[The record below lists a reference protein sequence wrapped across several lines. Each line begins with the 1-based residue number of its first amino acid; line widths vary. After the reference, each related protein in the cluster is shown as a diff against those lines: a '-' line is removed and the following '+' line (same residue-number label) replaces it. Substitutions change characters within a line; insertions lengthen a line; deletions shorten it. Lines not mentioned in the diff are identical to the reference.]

1 MFTDM
6 KKTFTFITIMLL
18 FAVVSAQT
26 VTLTFT
32 GRDASN
38 QNVPLSRVV
47 VSNLTRGWQE
57 TLIWPDTVL
66 VMTDH
71 TGFEDLETFQETS
84 LRLSQNN
91 PNPFDGI
98 TFVNLILTEPG
109 DVSLVITDITG
120 RIVGA
125 NNYSPLQTGYHK
137 IRITLSSEGTYFLT
151 ARQNGRTASVKMVNG
166 GNGGGNAIAIMGTVG
181 ANNYSPLPQTKKVF
195 KDLTDNLFLAG
206 DQMEY
211 VGFAAFNG
219 TEVESGHVVQEQYGS
234 QTIVLPF
241 ALPCSSTPTVCDIDG
256 NIYNTVQIGEQCW
269 MRENL
274 RVTAGEN
281 GTVSGSMSDA
291 NPYYYINSDLDPAI
305 YGYLYNW
312 PAAMMACPE
321 GWHLPSDTEWTQL
334 TDYVSSQSYYVCG
347 GENGYIAKVLASETG
362 WNDYNGGMGL
372 GPSECCPG
380 DQSVNVNNV
389 SGFGAFPVGFVG
401 SGAEWVYVRIFAFF
415 WSSTQSGTDEAW
427 FRGLSYYNASV
438 NRNYSDKASG
448 YSVRCL
454 RD

>member
-1 MFTDM
+1 M
-6 KKTFTFITIMLL
+6 KKAITFITIMLL
-18 FAVVSAQT
+18 LAAVSAQT

-38 QNVPLSRVV
+38 QYVPLNRVV

-57 TLIWPDTVL
+57 TLFWPDTVL

-71 TGFEDLETFQETS
+71 TGIEDIETQNFAS
-84 LRLSQNN
+84 LHLSQNN
-91 PNPFDGI
+91 PNPFDGT
-98 TFVNLILTEPG
+98 TFVNLNVTEPG

-120 RIVGA
+120 RIVETCCSA
-125 NNYSPLQTGYHK
+125 SLQTGIHT
-137 IRITLSSEGTYFLT
+137 IRVTLSAAGIYFMT
-151 ARQNGRTASVKMVNG
+151 ARQNGRISSVKMVNG
-166 GNGGGNAIAIMGTVG
+166 GNGGGNAIAITGTVG
-181 ANNYSPLPQTKKVF
+181 ANDYSPLPQSKTETKGT
-195 KDLTDNLFLAG
+195 TDNLFVAG

-211 VGFAAFNG
+211 VGFANVDGA
-219 TEVESGHVVQEQYGS
+219 EVESRHIIQEQYAS
-234 QTIVLPF
+234 QTIMFPF
-241 ALPCSSTPTVCDIDG
+241 ALPCSSTPTVCDVDG
-256 NIYNTVQIGEQCW
+256 NVYNTVQIGEQCW

-274 RVTAGEN
+274 RVTAGVN
-281 GTVSGSMSDA
+281 GTVSGSTSNTD
-291 NPYYYINSDLDPAI
+291 PYYYINSELDSAI

-312 PAAMMACPE
+312 PAAMLACPE
-321 GWHLPSDTEWTQL
+321 GWHLPSDTEWTQM

-347 GENGYIAKVLASETG
+347 GENEYIAKVLASETG
-362 WNDYNGGMGL
+362 WDNYNGGMGL

-380 DQSVNVNNV
+380 DQSVNMNNA

-415 WSSTQSGTDEAW
+415 WSSTQSGMDEAW
-427 FRGLSYYNASV
+427 FRSLSYYNASV